1 MSRRLMTK
9 AVSKLAAQR
18 NKMVFE
24 KLKRLN
30 VLEHVNV
37 R

>member
-24 KLKRLN
+24 KLKWLN
-30 VLEHVNV
+30 ILEHVNV
-37 R
+37 Q